1 MHIQAARQESGFIA
15 SKPLGKEKKKKGMEA
30 VYRAEP
36 GRSEMNEN
44 EGSCKRE
51 EAETA

>member
-15 SKPLGKEKKKKGMEA
+15 SKPLGKEKKKGMEA

-51 EAETA
+51 EAEAA